1 MDIQHLKYALE
12 IHNCGSISKAAQ
24 NLFIAQPNLSN
35 AIRDLEK
42 ELGIT
47 IFKRNPSGITTTDEG
62 LEFLQYAR
70 TVVSRFDAMEKR
82 YVKSGEN
89 KIKVS
94 ISTMRSSVMLHKT
107 INYVNQKQSEG
118 QQISINYRET
128 TNMDA
133 LNDIIS
139 GVSDFGIIRANS
151 LSSDTFRQLFESNQL
166 TAVPLPSDCYI
177 LLMSAKH
184 PLAKADI
191 ITVDMLEP
199 YTEVLYADF
208 EASWYPQHSAKH
220 SISKSTPN
228 KNAFYVCDRASS
240 LEAIASIDGAYAWT
254 TTSATP
260 ILTMYNFV
268 EKYCSGFTLETRE
281 YLVYK
286 QGAQEKKLIS
296 DLIMYLN
303 TAN

>member
-35 AIRDLEK
+35 AIKDLEK

-47 IFKRNPSGITTTDEG
+47 IFKRNPSGVTTTDEG

-70 TVVSRFDAMEKR
+70 TVTSRFDAMEKR
-82 YVKSGEN
+82 YAKSREKKL
-89 KIKVS
+89 KIS

-107 INYVNQKQSEG
+107 INYVNSKQAEG
-118 QQISINYRET
+118 QDISISYRET
-128 TNMDA
+128 TNMNA

-151 LSSDTFRQLFESNQL
+151 LSSDTFRQLFEANQL

-177 LLMSAKH
+177 LLMSANH
-184 PLAKADI
+184 PLAKSDM

-220 SISKSTPN
+220 SSAGSFQK
-228 KNAFYVCDRASS
+228 KKVFYVNDRASS

-268 EKYCSGFTLETRE
+268 EKYCTGFTLETRE
-281 YLVYK
+281 YLVFK
-286 QGAQEKKLIS
+286 QEATEKKMVS
-296 DLIMYLN
+296 DILLYLN
-303 TAN
+303 S